1 MALKNILKITVV
13 AVLLSLTSCGGD
25 AESTGE
31 NTETVEIDK
40 DQFLLDL
47 AELEKKMDTDMPSK
61 EDMKKAV
68 TAFQNFANIFPTDD
82 KAADYLLR
90 ASDVALTLGQNEKS
104 VKILGR
110 IINEYPTYEKIESVY
125 YNRASHTDFEL
136 RDTTLARVYY
146 NEFMEKFPDS
156 DFMDD
161 AQARLDQNF
170 MSLEELIESFMK
182 NSDAELAQ

>member
-1 MALKNILKITVV
+1 MKMKNIFRIFAIATVLTFTACGDSEATDGVEEV
-13 AVLLSLTSCGGD
+13 AG
-25 AESTGE
+25 
-31 NTETVEIDK
+31 IDK

-47 AELEKKMDTDMPSK
+47 AELEKSMDVDMPNK
-61 EDMKKAV
+61 GDLQKAV
-68 TAFQNFANIFPTDD
+68 TSFQDFANIFPSDD

-90 ASDVALTLGQNEKS
+90 ASDIALTLGQNDKS
-104 VKILGR
+104 VMILER
-110 IINEYPTYEKIESVY
+110 IIDEYPAYEKMESVY

-146 NEFMEKFPDS
+146 EEFMEKYPKS

-161 AQARLDQNF
+161 AQARIDQNF

-182 NSDAELAQ
+182 NAEDELAQ

>member
-1 MALKNILKITVV
+1 MKTLNIFISL
-13 AVLLSLTSCGGD
+13 VLVLGLAFTSCD
-25 AESTGE
+25 SR
-31 NTETVEIDK
+31 TETENSETVAIDK

-47 AELEKKMDTDMPSK
+47 AEVEKSLELDMPTK
-61 EDMKKAV
+61 GDLQKAV
-68 TAFQNFANIFPTDD
+68 TSFQDFASLFPTDD

-90 ASDVALTLGQNEKS
+90 ASDVALTLGQNQKS

-110 IINEYPTYEKIESVY
+110 IIMDYPEYEKMESVY

-146 NEFMEKFPDS
+146 TEFMEKYPTS

-161 AQARLDQNF
+161 AQARINQNF
-170 MSLEELIESFMK
+170 MSLEDLIESFMK
-182 NSDAELAQ
+182 NSEAELAE